1 MVGTELALFIMIGAL
16 SILAAV
22 MMLISENA
30 VHSALFLIIN
40 FACVAFLYLMLNAP
54 FLFAVQITVYAG
66 AIMVLFLFVIMLMGA
81 ERVLPQET
89 QRFPW
94 LAPATLGVTMVIL
107 FVAGLAI
114 IRSDLD
120 TSEPEPAEPIFR
132 FVHAAAGTDA
142 VDVYIDGEKVVSDLL
157 YREASDFEEFPAG
170 SYTAQVVPHEAELLP
185 ENIVLETPVFLA
197 GNGVLSYVLT
207 ADAANGAVQTLQV
220 EGRIDPNDEKDI
232 ARLTVVHAIPC
243 ADGSTS
249 CPIEVADI
257 TEPGDDPMVLVKS
270 LDYGQA
276 AHFEIKEGEYTLATY
291 PQGHIRAAIDERGDT
306 DEKLDLDAL
315 VQVDKKVVEQNTA
328 VLWVVTQ
335 DTTGSTIRPKIL
347 WFALDNNPDF
357 GSAEG
362 MGQLLFTDYLLPFE
376 VIGLLLLTAMV
387 GVIVL
392 TKQHETPKKPRFRR
406 RMANVPGNPTVEEY
420 MQSLRKNPA
429 DSSGD

>member
-30 VHSALFLIIN
+30 VHSALFLIVN
-40 FACVAFLYLMLNAP
+40 FACVAFLYLMLSAP

-94 LAPATLGVTMVIL
+94 LSSATLGITMVLL

-114 IRSDLD
+114 IRSDLGD
-120 TSEPEPAEPIFR
+120 SEPKPSQPIFR
-132 FVHAAAGTDA
+132 FVHAVAGTDA
-142 VDVYIDGEKVVSDLL
+142 VDVYINGERVVSDLE
-157 YREASDFEEFPAG
+157 YREASDFEKFPAG
-170 SYTAQVVPHEAELLP
+170 SYTAQVIPHNADLVP
-185 ENIVLETPVFLA
+185 ENVLLETPVFLA
-197 GNGVLSYVLT
+197 GNGVISYVLT
-207 ADAANGAVQTLQV
+207 PDVANGGVQALQV
-220 EGRIDPNDEKDI
+220 EGRIDANDEKDF

-243 ADGSTS
+243 AAA

-257 TEPGDDPMVLVKS
+257 TEPSDDPQVLVKS
-270 LDYGQA
+270 LEYGQV
-276 AHFEIKEGEYTLATY
+276 AHLELQEGDYTLAAY
-291 PQGHIRAAIDERGDT
+291 NQGDVRAALDERGDT
-306 DEKLDLDAL
+306 DEKLNLNAL
-315 VQVDKKVVEQNTA
+315 VEIDDKVVDQNTG

-335 DTTGSTIRPKIL
+335 DTTGGNVRPKIL

-362 MGQLLFTDYLLPFE
+362 IGQLLFTDYLLPFE

-392 TKQHETPKKPRFRR
+392 TKQHETPKKERFRR
-406 RMANVPGNPTVEEY
+406 RMANVAGNPTVEEY
-420 MQSLRKNPA
+420 MQSMRKNAA

>member
-30 VHSALFLIIN
+30 IHSALFLIIN

-120 TSEPEPAEPIFR
+120 TSEPKPAEPIFR

-170 SYTAQVVPHEAELLP
+170 SYTAQVVPHETELLP
-185 ENIVLETPVFLA
+185 ENIVLETSVFLA

-207 ADAANGAVQTLQV
+207 ADVANGGVQALQV

-243 ADGSTS
+243 VDGTTS

-291 PQGHIRAAIDERGDT
+291 PQGNIRAAIDERGDT
-306 DEKLDLDAL
+306 DERLDLDEL
-315 VQVDKKVVEQNTA
+315 VQIDKKVIEQNTG

>member
-30 VHSALFLIIN
+30 VHSALFLIVN
-40 FACVAFLYLMLNAP
+40 FACVAFMYLMLNAP

-94 LAPATLGVTMVIL
+94 LAPATLGVTMALL

-114 IRSDLD
+114 IQSDID
-120 TSEPEPAEPIFR
+120 TSEPEPADPIFR
-132 FVHAAAGTDA
+132 FVHAVAGADA
-142 VDVYIDGEKVVSDLL
+142 VDVYIDGEKVVSDLI
-157 YREASDFEEFPAG
+157 YREASDFEDFPAG
-170 SYTAQVVPHEAELLP
+170 SYTAQVVPHESELVP
-185 ENIVLETPVFLA
+185 ENIVLETSVFLA
-197 GNGVLSYVLT
+197 GNGVISYVLT
-207 ADAANGAVQTLQV
+207 ADTANGGVQALQV
-220 EGRIDPNDEKDI
+220 EGRIDPNDEKDF

-243 ADGSTS
+243 AAGTTS

-257 TEPGDDPMVLVKS
+257 TEPGKDPQVLVKS
-270 LDYGQA
+270 LEYGQA
-276 AHFEIKEGEYTLATY
+276 THFEVKEGEYTLAAY
-291 PQGHIRAAIDERGDT
+291 AQGDVRAAIDERGDT
-306 DEKLDLDAL
+306 DEKLNLDAL
-315 VQVDKKVVEQNTA
+315 VQVEEKVIDQNTG

-335 DTTGSTIRPKIL
+335 DTTGGIVRPKIL

-362 MGQLLFTDYLLPFE
+362 IGQLLFTDYLLPFE

-392 TKQHETPKKPRFRR
+392 TKQHETPKKERFRR

-420 MQSLRKNPA
+420 VQSMRKNAA